1 MLLFLILCITKPRPT
16 KPFTMKTMSVNNVY
30 AFFCG
35 LAVYAWH
42 SILNVPTDLVVGVVK
57 AALFGA
63 AGMAGKELFSY
74 VRKAVIIFF
83 KSRKS
88 KPKRK

>member
-1 MLLFLILCITKPRPT
+1 
-16 KPFTMKTMSVNNVY
+16 MKTMSANNVY

-35 LAVYAWH
+35 VAVYVWQNL
-42 SILNVPTDLVVGVVK
+42 LNIPTDLVVGVIK

-74 VRKAVIIFF
+74 IRKAVITYIQT
-83 KSRKS
+83 RKS
-88 KPKRK
+88 KK

>member
-1 MLLFLILCITKPRPT
+1 
-16 KPFTMKTMSVNNVY
+16 MKTMSVNNVY

-42 SILNVPTDLVVGVVK
+42 SILNVPTDLVVGVIK

-63 AGMAGKELFSY
+63 AGMAGKELFTY
-74 VRKAVIIFF
+74 IRKAVITYLET
-83 KSRKS
+83 RKS
-88 KPKRK
+88 KRK

>member
-1 MLLFLILCITKPRPT
+1 MLLYLISYALLNPGST

-42 SILNVPTDLVVGVVK
+42 SILNVPTDLVVGVIK

-74 VRKAVIIFF
+74 IRKAVIIFF

-88 KPKRK
+88 KRK

>member
-1 MLLFLILCITKPRPT
+1 
-16 KPFTMKTMSVNNVY
+16 MKTMSANNVY

-35 LAVYAWH
+35 LVVYAWH
-42 SILNVPTDLVVGVVK
+42 SLLNVPTDLVVGVIK

-74 VRKAVIIFF
+74 IRRAVITYMQ
-83 KSRKS
+83 SRKS
-88 KPKRK
+88 KRK